1 MARCDERE
9 EGTRDEKKQIDHHDI
24 TLCKYVCVFV
34 YASMCACRL
43 FLIFS
48 HLCFYLALMELFME
62 IMSINMA

>member
-9 EGTRDEKKQIDHHDI
+9 EGTRDEKNRLII
-24 TLCKYVCVFV
+24 MTLPSANMCVFV